1 MQRFSYVRAARSAA
15 LALVVASGSF
25 AGACGP
31 QFDTARQAPPT
42 KLTLGDDL
50 FSTLCDRV
58 AATADPSDLEGR
70 RSRGVCHADASGGYA
85 MTYDPADG
93 ATPPKVAVMVRY
105 RADLIA
111 AFNATIP
118 DDGQLQGDLNDL
130 LQAMVPL
137 YDDDTLPE
145 STRTLAAIFD
155 QIAFAN
161 DKADAT
167 KSKRATEVR
176 EALARLG
183 GRRGYRAADV
193 AIGVAR
199 PLLAYPRITEVTDT
213 TISLLGPGGDAE
225 PELRKTLEVAQA
237 MLLSTTIPNARL
249 PIASYADRWAGK
261 MGQKPKLT
269 SEILRN
275 LLVDP
280 APIKGDLSGP
290 AYPATWTDP
299 YANDGAG
306 GTSPVFPILLRDARG
321 YAAFA
326 TAPSGVVDTDGDG
339 LPDVNAQGQ
348 FIGTSSQPLP
358 LATPF
363 ALKAYGTTPADT
375 APRDAQGRALVA
387 SGGAPLYKY
396 ADASKTFL
404 HAVLVDANPLADP
417 KNGALL
423 DLLHAAVL
431 QMGPRTAA
439 DPTDRTLGKDVATY
453 TDDAGKQVKVGYRKF
468 DADQSPILDLLY
480 AGTRFLEY
488 PKSGDY
494 LELSRQLLRDHPKET
509 ARLIAAIMKVRD
521 LANEAQFDGVSLD
534 AKSAFWDDM
543 MSIVQQIAGEPV
555 LLKGVIEATA
565 DDNVLKLAASMSA
578 FAANS
583 DRLDYDPSDVNKPV
597 FNTTTGVS
605 QGPPK
610 TPVDL
615 SKSDT
620 DDNRSLLHRFATLIF
635 DSYGVKACNK
645 PNAYMNTG
653 ILGIKL
659 GPYKECDVFLIDDVA
674 KFYLSCVAATG
685 GDAYATSSN
694 CKMPIT
700 NGLINAMG
708 AIGLVD
714 PILEGQSKINGLKQQ
729 PTVAAL
735 NRMVMW
741 RTPSTMISDLIDPLP
756 TRACPLKSGTIGTRQ
771 CASSA
776 DNLSIRDKGTIF
788 MGEELESLRGLAP
801 LLKPFTV
808 AYSPDKQDRLD
819 LFIKLIGVMHK
830 HWSPA
835 AADSFGCVTSA
846 PDGDANECKRS
857 NVRNFE
863 KLISAAI
870 AGDVL
875 PALNSLTKVTK
886 TMTVRGQSGT
896 DVMVAMVSDLVD
908 PGKAKGMTLTDR
920 RGNVVTQTNDGRPIT
935 QVTPFYLF
943 ANALNAMDGQWVGPD
958 AAARHKVWRSARGKL
973 VDQFLGVDQPGGDPT
988 KSQFR
993 DQAFAASLPIVIDLV
1008 DDRIAEHKASG
1019 DFSAWARGG
1028 LAKTLG
1034 ENMSTPLFASIL
1046 DVTEKIYANDKA
1058 RTELGYLIQYLA
1070 SPASSNDALA
1080 TTVTATQDLL
1090 QIVGDDRN
1098 MVPIYHAIGVAAAP
1112 DGATK
1117 RALDLMDRVRKVETD
1132 PAFSKFAASHGG
1144 RRVLPKIMAN
1154 AMTPMGAGKPAPI
1167 EILMDCIADLHR
1179 ADPSSTEP
1187 FFLAGDYGSVAW
1199 NVEDFLLDPTRGLEQ
1214 LYAIVK
1220 KRNDL

>member
-1 MQRFSYVRAARSAA
+1 MRRFSYVRAARSAA
-15 LALVVASGSF
+15 LALVVASSSF

-31 QFDTARQAPPT
+31 QFDTTRKASPA
-42 KLTLGDDL
+42 KLTLGDDI

-70 RSRGVCHADASGGYA
+70 RSHDVCHANEAGTYADA
-85 MTYDPADG
+85 YDAADG
-93 ATPPKVAVMVRY
+93 AMPPKVAVMVRY
-105 RADLIA
+105 RPDLIA

-118 DDGQLQGDLNDL
+118 DDGTLHADLNDL
-130 LQAMVPL
+130 MQSLLPL

-145 STRTLAAIFD
+145 STRTMAAIFD

-161 DKADAT
+161 DKTDVVKA
-167 KSKRATEVR
+167 KRATEVR
-176 EALARLG
+176 DALARLG
-183 GRRGYRAADV
+183 GRRGYRAADL

-199 PLLAYPRITEVTDT
+199 PLLSYDRITQVTDT
-213 TISLLGPGGDAE
+213 TISLLGPGGAAE
-225 PELRKTLEVAQA
+225 PELRKVLEVAQD
-237 MLLSTTIPNARL
+237 MLLSTTIPNART
-249 PIASYADRWAGK
+249 PIPTYADRWANK
-261 MGQKPKLT
+261 LGQKPKLT

-280 APIKGDLSGP
+280 APMKGDLSGP
-290 AYPATWTDP
+290 AYPTTWIDP
-299 YANDGAG
+299 YAGDGNG
-306 GTSPVFPILLRDARG
+306 GTAPVLPVLLRDARG

-326 TAPSGVVDTDGDG
+326 TAPAGVVDTDGDG
-339 LPDVNAQGQ
+339 LPDVNTQGQ
-348 FIGTSSQPLP
+348 FIGSNSAPLP

-363 ALKAYGTTPADT
+363 ALKAYGSTPADT

-387 SGGAPLYKY
+387 AGGAPLYKY

-404 HAVLVDANPLADP
+404 HAVLIDANPLADP

-423 DLLHAAVL
+423 DLMHAAVL
-431 QMGPRTAA
+431 QLGPRTAA
-439 DPTDRTLGKDVATY
+439 DPTDRTLGKDVATW
-453 TDDAGKQVKVGYRKF
+453 TDDTGKQIKVGYRKY
-468 DADQSPILDLLY
+468 DADQSPIVDLLY

-521 LANEAQFDGVSLD
+521 LANQAQYDGVTLD
-534 AKSAFWDDM
+534 PKSGFWDDM
-543 MSIVQQIAGEPV
+543 IAIVQQIAQEPV
-555 LLKGVIEATA
+555 LLKGVINAMA
-565 DDNVLKLAASMSA
+565 DDNVLKLAASMSS
-578 FAANS
+578 FSANL
-583 DRLDYDPSDVNKPV
+583 DRLDYDPSDINKPV
-597 FNTTTGVS
+597 MNTTTGVS

-615 SKSDT
+615 TKSDT

-659 GPYKECDVFLIDDVA
+659 GPYNECDVFVIDDVA
-674 KFYLSCVAATG
+674 KFYLGCVAATN
-685 GDAYATSSN
+685 GDAKATSSN
-694 CKMPIT
+694 CVMPIT
-700 NGLINAMG
+700 NGLINALG
-708 AIGLVD
+708 KIGLVD

-741 RTPSTMISDLIDPLP
+741 RTPSQMINDLIDPLP
-756 TRACPLKSGTIGTRQ
+756 TRACPMKPGTMGTRQ
-771 CASSA
+771 CASPA
-776 DNLSIRDKGTIF
+776 DQLQNRDKGTIF
-788 MGEELESLRGLAP
+788 MGEELESLKGLAP
-801 LLKPFTV
+801 MLKPFTV

-830 HWSPA
+830 HWSPGN
-835 AADSFGCVTSA
+835 ADSFGCVTSA
-846 PDGDANECKRS
+846 PDGDANECKKS
-857 NVRNFE
+857 NVRNYE

-875 PALNSLTKVTK
+875 PALNQLTKVTN
-886 TMTVRGQSGT
+886 TMTVHGQSGT

-908 PGKAKGMTLTDR
+908 PGKAKGMGLTDR
-920 RGNVVTQTNDGRPIT
+920 RGNVGTTTNDGKPIAQT
-935 QVTPFYLF
+935 TPFYLF
-943 ANALNAMDGQWVGPD
+943 ANALNAMDAQWVGTD
-958 AAARHKVWRSARGKL
+958 AAARHKLWRSARGKL
-973 VDQFLGVDQPGGDPT
+973 VDQFMAVDQPGGDPT
-988 KSQFR
+988 KSEFH
-993 DQAFAASLPIVIDLV
+993 DKAFAASLPIVIDLV

-1019 DFSAWARGG
+1019 DFSSWARGG
-1028 LAKTLG
+1028 LAKTLS
-1034 ENMSTPLFASIL
+1034 ENMQTPIFASVL
-1046 DVTEKIYANDKA
+1046 DVTEKIYANDSA

-1070 SPASSNDALA
+1070 NQASSHDALA
-1080 TTVTATQDLL
+1080 TTVTAAQDLL
-1090 QIVGDDRN
+1090 QVVGDDKN

-1132 PAFSKFAASHGG
+1132 PTFSKFAATHDG

-1154 AMTPMGAGKPAPI
+1154 AMTPMGPGKPAPI
-1167 EILMDCIADLHR
+1167 EVLMDCIADLHR
-1179 ADPSSTEP
+1179 VDPSSTEP
-1187 FFLAGDYGSVAW
+1187 FFQAGDSGSVSW
-1199 NVEDFLLDPTRGLEQ
+1199 NIEDFLLDPTRGLEQ